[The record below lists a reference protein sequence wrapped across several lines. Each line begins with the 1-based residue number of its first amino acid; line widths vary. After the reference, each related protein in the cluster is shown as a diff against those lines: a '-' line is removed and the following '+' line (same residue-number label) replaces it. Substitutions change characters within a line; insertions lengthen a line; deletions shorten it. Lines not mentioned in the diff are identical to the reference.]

1 MLSSGPRGY
10 VLMKTLLTRVRLWPM
25 EAMMTN
31 DGHNGDNVEQ
41 GRGEPTLK
49 EVCITP
55 QPNRNASYTTCLCPK
70 GCLWALLGSLGPYGV
85 LLSLW

>member
-1 MLSSGPRGY
+1 M
-10 VLMKTLLTRVRLWPM
+10 MKTPPTRVRLWPM

-31 DGHNGDNVEQ
+31 DGHTGDNVEQ

-55 QPNRNASYTTCLCPK
+55 QPNRNASYTTCLGPE
-70 GCLWALLGSLGPYGV
+70 GCLWALLGSLGPHGV